1 MLYVRLLD
9 TPFAK
14 KCFGDYE
21 ASRTNAVSRSDAASA
36 AENGVG
42 AGSVEMTA
50 KGAGG

>member
-21 ASRTNAVSRSDAASA
+21 ASRANAVSRSDAASA